1 MEVFDDLGFDG
12 MWLSSAA
19 PISIAGPRCTCARC
33 GKNTPEKHTDD
44 GETLHNPAAQDSAS
58 NNLRGEPA
66 SDRPAG

>member
-1 MEVFDDLGFDG
+1 MRTAVASEARGHER
-12 MWLSSAA
+12 
-19 PISIAGPRCTCARC
+19 AGTRCTLVEV
-33 GKNTPEKHTDD
+33 NTPEKHTDD